1 MTTYDDVWLT
11 FLNKCKIDDLDLPNS
26 DAAIHETI
34 QDAIRSFNIKL
45 DEDLVGS
52 NDAELLDRE
61 LDGNELLLL
70 SHCIRLIIL
79 ENQLIYFSATFSPF
93 TKEIGARNLGNQM
106 NRLENLLKREDSKI
120 DSIILKMTDD
130 FL

>member
-1 MTTYDDVWLT
+1 MTTYDDVWLS

-26 DAAIHETI
+26 DTAIHETI
-34 QDAIRSFNIKL
+34 QDAIRSFNIRL
-45 DEDLVGS
+45 DENLIGN
-52 NDAELLDRE
+52 NDTELLDRE